1 MRFNPVIAATAA
13 LSLTLAA
20 GQAMA
25 YQAGDVYV
33 RGEFEKSEVNGDEL
47 SKENAFGLAGG
58 YLFHDKLGVELGIGE
73 DVEHDYQ
80 LESGRNGE
88 LDRMPVNLMLQYYP
102 LGGVEEARVQ
112 PFIGAGVNY
121 TRFSSV
127 SGADMDVDDSYG
139 FAGQLG
145 VDLTI
150 TDNLSAT
157 GFARYTEVDAE
168 FEQAG
173 QTVDD
178 VRLDPV
184 SVGAGVTYRF

>member
-13 LSLTLAA
+13 LTLSLAA
-20 GQAMA
+20 GQALA

-33 RGEFEKSEVNGDEL
+33 RGEFVKADIGAEEL
-47 SKENAFGLAGG
+47 SRENAFGLAGG
-58 YLFHDKLGVELGIGE
+58 YLLHDKLGVELGIGE

-80 LESGRNGE
+80 LETDQAGE
-88 LDRMPVNLMLQYYP
+88 LDRMPANLLLQYYP
-102 LGGVEEARVQ
+102 LGGVAAAGLQ
-112 PFIGAGVNY
+112 PFMGVGVNY

-127 SGADMDVDDSYG
+127 SGADMDVDDDYG

-145 VDLTI
+145 MDLVI

-157 GFARYTEVDAE
+157 AIARYTEVDAE

-173 QTVDD
+173 QTIDE
-178 VRLDPV
+178 VRLDPLT
-184 SVGAGVTYRF
+184 VGAGITYRF